1 MYLITGA
8 TGTIG
13 RPLVSALLSAGTRIR
28 AVSRQPPV
36 AGFPDD
42 VEVVAFEEVNDALQG
57 VDALFVHPRA
67 CKDHVGELVRLAA
80 TCGVGRIVVMSACN
94 ADDEPAHQPSRYN
107 GDRNTEVE
115 RAVVAS
121 GLPWVSVR
129 PSSFAMNT
137 LAMWR
142 KQVAAGDIVF
152 GPYAS
157 FAEAVIHEQ
166 DVADVIARAMWD
178 DSLLGRRI
186 TITGPEAVSLERMV
200 AVIGDAIGKPLRFQ
214 QVPVEAATRAM
225 IGQGLDER
233 FVLALMDR
241 YARELARTPTVTD
254 EVDAIL
260 GRPARSFATWAADHR
275 AEWS

>member
-1 MYLITGA
+1 
-8 TGTIG
+8 
-13 RPLVSALLSAGTRIR
+13 
-28 AVSRQPPV
+28 
-36 AGFPDD
+36 
-42 VEVVAFEEVNDALQG
+42 
-57 VDALFVHPRA
+57 
-67 CKDHVGELVRLAA
+67 
-80 TCGVGRIVVMSACN
+80 
-94 ADDEPAHQPSRYN
+94 
-107 GDRNTEVE
+107 
-115 RAVVAS
+115 
-121 GLPWVSVR
+121 
-129 PSSFAMNT
+129 
-137 LAMWR
+137 
-142 KQVAAGDIVF
+142 VAAGDTVF

-241 YARELARTPTVTD
+241 YARELDRTPTVTD
-254 EVDAIL
+254 EVNAIL

>member
-13 RPLVSALLSAGTRIR
+13 RPLVSALLSAGTRVR
-28 AVSRQPPV
+28 AVSRQAV
-36 AGFPDD
+36 AGFPED
-42 VEVVAFEEVNDALQG
+42 VEVVAFDEVNDALQG

-67 CKDHVGELVRLAA
+67 SKDHVGELVRLAA
-80 TCGVGRIVVMSACN
+80 TRGVGRVVVMSACN
-94 ADDEPAHQPSRYN
+94 ADDEPAHQPSRFN

-137 LAMWR
+137 SAMWR
-142 KQVAAGDIVF
+142 KQVAAGDTVF
-152 GPYAS
+152 GPFAS

-186 TITGPEAVSLERMV
+186 TITGPEAVTLERMV
-200 AVIGDAIGKPLRFQ
+200 AVIGDAIGRPLRFQ

-233 FVLALMDR
+233 FALALMDR
-241 YARELARTPTVTD
+241 YARELDRTPTITH

>member
-13 RPLVSALLSAGTRIR
+13 RPLVSALLSTGTRIR
-28 AVSRQPPV
+28 AVSRQPV
-36 AGFPDD
+36 AGFPED
-42 VEVVAFEEVNDALQG
+42 VEAVAFEEMNEALQG

-67 CKDHVGELVRLAA
+67 AKDHVGELLRSAS
-80 TCGVGRIVVMSACN
+80 TRGVGRVVVMSACN

-137 LAMWR
+137 SAMWR
-142 KQVAAGDIVF
+142 KQVAAGDTVF

-233 FVLALMDR
+233 FVLALMER
-241 YARELARTPTVTD
+241 YARELDRTPIVTH

-275 AEWS
+275 ADWS